1 MSVVQQSVQD
11 GVGYVTLN
19 RPDKRN
25 ALNSELIAALTLA
38 LKSVAQEAKV
48 IVLQGAGKSFCA
60 GADLKEVAGLRSQA
74 DIRGH
79 AEATGALFHM
89 LGNLPVPTIA
99 AVTGHALGAGCGLVS
114 LCDLAVAAPEAKL
127 GYPEF
132 GHGILP
138 ALVTPPLVRAV
149 GKRRALQI
157 LTRDTAMSAD
167 DALAMGLIS
176 EVAADPQTA
185 AVHTARHLAAT
196 PPGQVVA
203 FKALLDHCVN
213 TEQTEG
219 ERAAIEANIS
229 DRLIRM
235 ANASSLDHC

>member
-1 MSVVQQSVQD
+1 MSVVQHSIKD
-11 GVGYVTLN
+11 GIGYVTLN
-19 RPDKRN
+19 RPDRRN
-25 ALNSELIAALTLA
+25 ALNSELIAALTLTLA
-38 LKSVAQEAKV
+38 RIAQEAKV

-79 AEATGALFHM
+79 AEATGALFRV
-89 LGNLPVPTIA
+89 LGNLAIPTIA
-99 AVTGHALGAGCGLVS
+99 VVTGHALGAGCGLVS
-114 LCDLAVAAPEAKL
+114 LCDLAVAAPDAKL

-157 LTRDTAMSAD
+157 LTRDSAMTAD
-167 DALAMGLIS
+167 DALAVGLIS
-176 EVAADPQTA
+176 EVVTDPQTA
-185 AVHTARHLAAT
+185 AVHSARHLAAT
-196 PPGQVVA
+196 PPGQVA
-203 FKALLDHCVN
+203 ALKALLDHCAD

-219 ERAAIEANIS
+219 DRAAIEANIS

-235 ANASSLDHC
+235 AKASGLDNC